1 MCSRKNKQKHNSNI
15 ISLPSLRTWTTQ
27 KKGEVAEEV
36 LPFPVEVG
44 EGEEY
49 PSPVAVVEEAEEE
62 DHLTAKEA
70 VAEDHQ
76 LGEEAAE
83 EQRKTE
89 CKEPQEEGALTCPEN
104 VMNLC

>member
-1 MCSRKNKQKHNSNI
+1 M
-15 ISLPSLRTWTTQ
+15 
-27 KKGEVAEEV
+27 AEEV

-49 PSPVAVVEEAEEE
+49 PSPVAEVEEAEEA
-62 DHLTAKEA
+62 DHLTAMEA
-70 VAEDHQ
+70 VVEDHQ
-76 LGEEAAE
+76 LGEEAAEAE